1 MTRLDDEEGRQRGK
15 VILLL
20 WSRGSQKGAIGPE
33 IYAGQGVE
41 VKGFVMRRQDGEWM
55 WKLYVAVFMAQ
66 LSSNM
71 V

>member
-1 MTRLDDEEGRQRGK
+1 MELREP
-15 VILLL
+15 
-20 WSRGSQKGAIGPE
+20 KGAIGPE

-41 VKGFVMRRQDGEWM
+41 VKGFVMRRQDGEKTWTV
-55 WKLYVAVFMAQ
+55 YVAVFMAQ